1 MRWSITPKD
10 GMVMPAVRVRR
21 LLPLLRRFFQ
31 GHRSL
36 SSFRGLRPSPVRLPR
51 ISHSIVSCALMRG
64 TSGGIPGRHS
74 ISSAPPQR

>member
-1 MRWSITPKD
+1 MEYYSKRWYGYACCESAAIAAST
-10 GMVMPAVRVRR
+10 AAI
-21 LLPLLRRFFQ
+21 FQ